1 MTTILETRSLN
12 KEFGAVIA
20 AKDLNVQ
27 VAKGEV
33 VGVIGSNGAGKT
45 TFINMVT
52 GYLKPTRGEILFNGK
67 SILGHSPRAI
77 TRAGMARSF
86 QVAQLFPDMSVIDNL
101 IVALAAAE
109 SPRPSF
115 LSPLRSDARIARAEE
130 ILAEF
135 GIENYQNSKVTAV
148 PQGARKLVDIAMAL
162 IGNPQMLL
170 LDEPTSGVSMDEKTG
185 LMDTV
190 MNAVRQHGVT
200 VLFVEHDMDV
210 VERYVSRVLAF
221 YSGEII
227 ADGKPAAVLADNRVR
242 DLVTGHRPTHK
253 KGNGAS

>member
-20 AKDLNVQ
+20 AKDLNVK

-67 SILGHSPRAI
+67 SILGHSSRAI

-115 LSPLRSDARIARAEE
+115 LSPLRSDARIARARRC
-130 ILAEF
+130 
-135 GIENYQNSKVTAV
+135 V
-148 PQGARKLVDIAMAL
+148 
-162 IGNPQMLL
+162 
-170 LDEPTSGVSMDEKTG
+170 
-185 LMDTV
+185 
-190 MNAVRQHGVT
+190 
-200 VLFVEHDMDV
+200 
-210 VERYVSRVLAF
+210 
-221 YSGEII
+221 
-227 ADGKPAAVLADNRVR
+227 
-242 DLVTGHRPTHK
+242 
-253 KGNGAS
+253 

>member
-1 MTTILETRSLN
+1 MTAILETRSLN

-20 AKDLNVQ
+20 AKDINVKIE
-27 VAKGEV
+27 KGEV

-52 GYLKPTRGEILFNGK
+52 GYLRPTEGQILFNGN
-67 SILGHSPRAI
+67 SIVGRSPRAI

-86 QVAQLFPDMSVIDNL
+86 QVAQLFPELSVIDNL
-101 IVALAAAE
+101 VVALAAAE

-115 LSPLRSDARIARAEE
+115 LRPMRSERRIAAAEE

-135 GIENYQNSKVTAV
+135 GVSDYRNSLVTAV

-210 VERYVSRVLAF
+210 VERYVSRILAF

-227 ADGKPAAVLADNRVR
+227 ADGEPSAVLANERVR
-242 DLVTGHRPTHK
+242 DLVTGHRTPAK
-253 KGNGAS
+253 SGSAV